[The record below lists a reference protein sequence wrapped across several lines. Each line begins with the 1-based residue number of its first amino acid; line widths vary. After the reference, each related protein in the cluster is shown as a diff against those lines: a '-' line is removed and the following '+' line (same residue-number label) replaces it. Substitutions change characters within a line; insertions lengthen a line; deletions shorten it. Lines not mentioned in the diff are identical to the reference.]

1 MDRMSRMG
9 RMDRPAVVEWTV
21 DQLDDTVA
29 LCAQALDLPEDAAE
43 AGPILRTLTAARED
57 RHMVRV
63 ATADGSGVAL
73 GSTGPGPG
81 PGDAGAGYIDLVA
94 VHPAARRRGLGRALV
109 TAVEQRLAERGVTGV
124 HLAGHPPGFAWPGVD
139 VRYTPAMCAAEAL
152 GYAHTRT
159 AWNMTADLAAVP
171 DPAPGEARLAAA
183 GVAVRRAGAADV
195 PALAAFADAEFGGA
209 WAAELADAVRYGGVH
224 LAERNG
230 QVTGFAAYG
239 GCRPSWFG
247 PMGTAPAGQGLGIGT
262 VLLRRCLLDQRSAG
276 LATAQVCWVGPVRFY
291 AGAVGARVER
301 VFFLFHKALSFH
313 KGPGPGAAQPTTES
327 T

>member
-1 MDRMSRMG
+1 MSRTG
-9 RMDRPAVVEWTV
+9 RPAVVEWTD
-21 DQLDDTVA
+21 DQLDDAAA
-29 LCAQALDLPEDAAE
+29 LCARALDLPEDAAE
-43 AGPILRTLTAARED
+43 AGPILRTLTAARAG
-57 RHMVRV
+57 RHVVRV
-63 ATADGSGVAL
+63 ATADGAGLAL
-73 GSTGPGPG
+73 GSTGPG
-81 PGDAGAGYIDLVA
+81 DAGYVDLVA

-109 TAVEQRLAERGVTGV
+109 TAVEQRLAERGATGV

-139 VRYTPAMCAAEAL
+139 VRYTPAVCTAEAL

-195 PALAAFADAEFGGA
+195 PALAALADAEFGGA

-247 PMGTAPAGQGLGIGT
+247 PMGTAAAGRGLGVGT

-276 LATAQVCWVGPVRFY
+276 LATAQICWVGPVRFY
-291 AGAVGARVER
+291 AGAVGARIER
-301 VFFLFHKALSFH
+301 VFLLFRK
-313 KGPGPGAAQPTTES
+313 AQPTAES